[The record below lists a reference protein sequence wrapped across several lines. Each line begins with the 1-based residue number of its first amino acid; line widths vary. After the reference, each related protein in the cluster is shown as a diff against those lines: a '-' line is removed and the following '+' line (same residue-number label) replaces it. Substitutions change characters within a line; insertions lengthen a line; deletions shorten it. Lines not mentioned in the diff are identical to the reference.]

1 MSDKDDDLRL
11 LDAQSDSCSTSYFDK
26 DDDLPIVK
34 FGSTSTAYGQKEEP
48 ILLDDSPPSKV
59 PIIFNARRMR
69 TRVTVLTPCVCV
81 CVRRFLAP

>member
-1 MSDKDDDLRL
+1 MSDKDDDLRLLDAQCDDLRL

-59 PIIFNARRMR
+59 PII
-69 TRVTVLTPCVCV
+69 L
-81 CVRRFLAP
+81 